1 MTDDKNIIDEV
12 EQEAIYKRIQDAKV
26 DIDLK
31 IESLIEAKKY
41 NREKEIPH
49 TDRLIDEL
57 RKMKKKLKEAVLED
71 YQELSRKAVAWLD
84 RVQPSS
90 YIYEV
95 SYQLMYYVIFRL
107 FVGTLFPAFGSMY
120 DIALPAI
127 MQVIGE
133 LNVRGM
139 GQYVRV
145 VSKGSSKNSVIYQIS
160 NAILVLI
167 SIYGVLTYGQLGG
180 YSKSWIITALVVYTY
195 VLNNVLPEYMAS
207 IMKGLQGVLFGEDGD
222 YEDVMEETQVKYYY
236 GWKRVYQPLIVI
248 FSMIGIGFLLGFSV
262 INMIDTNISQSVMR
276 DLQAFNPNII

>member
-1 MTDDKNIIDEV
+1 MTDDKNVIDEV

-41 NREKEIPH
+41 NREKEISH

-57 RKMKKKLKEAVLED
+57 RKMKKKLKESVLED

-120 DIALPAI
+120 DIALPGI
-127 MQVIGE
+127 MQVMGE

-145 VSKGSSKNSVIYQIS
+145 ESNGGMIYQIS
-160 NAILVLI
+160 NVILVLI
-167 SIYGVLTYGQLGG
+167 SIYGVLTYGQVGE
-180 YSKSWIITALVVYTY
+180 YSNSWIITALVIYTY
-195 VLNNVLPEYMAS
+195 VLNNVFPEYMAS
-207 IMKGLQGVLFGEDGD
+207 IMKGIQGVLFGEDGD

-276 DLQAFNPNII
+276 DLQAFNPDVV